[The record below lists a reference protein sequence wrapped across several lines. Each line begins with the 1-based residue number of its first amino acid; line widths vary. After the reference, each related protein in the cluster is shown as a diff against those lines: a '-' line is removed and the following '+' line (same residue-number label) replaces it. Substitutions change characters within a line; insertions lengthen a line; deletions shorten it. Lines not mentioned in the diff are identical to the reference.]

1 MFRGREAVEGARLLA
16 NELSEAQASLRVY
29 LTAAGLAV
37 LGVSLLLYTIWW
49 WRSSRPESP
58 ALGPL
63 EVMGDR
69 RWTKARDT
77 DRRRLIDVHRPS
89 GAMALDGMA
98 VAPEPIDLS
107 VLTRDVPSGF
117 DDLRDPDPANLASL
131 VSMTAIEL
139 SGDEPLPHLPGD
151 WHAHLGTGR
160 ADRDGEGRDGEG
172 RDDGFDGLVIDPL
185 LLRAATND

>member
-98 VAPEPIDLS
+98 GAPEPIDLS
-107 VLTRDVPSGF
+107 VLTLPSGF

-131 VSMTAIEL
+131 VSMTAIEP

-160 ADRDGEGRDGEG
+160 ADGDGKGRDGEG